1 MRVVWSKAAIAD
13 LRGIRAYIGQFN
25 PYAARDMAVRLV
37 EAGDSLGYF
46 PHRGRTIAPNVREL
60 TVVHPYIIR
69 YCIADEAVFV
79 LRVRHGMR
87 HGD

>member
-1 MRVVWSKAAIAD
+1 M
-13 LRGIRAYIGQFN
+13 
-25 PYAARDMAVRLV
+25 